1 LGNIEEANIRW
12 WYRQDSESG
21 QQMLR
26 KITAFTISC
35 TLVAWLMCVP
45 SATGRQT
52 ETNSFELRGV
62 VLNAATGEPV
72 SGALVQMQAPS
83 GKTQFAGTNG
93 TFVFKNLP
101 QGRYFLMASKPGF
114 FSEQQ
119 LGHGNAWMS
128 SMREIPS
135 NEEVALK
142 LTPEGII
149 CGEVRNEN
157 GEPIEAVTVRAQRWQ
172 MEDGRRRLQN
182 TRDTITDD
190 EGNFRIAELPPGT
203 YNLSFV
209 PTNRGGWITYDKL
222 SRKKQTDEGYG
233 AQFYPGVA
241 DAESARPMEVRA
253 GTQVHITQAMKRQK
267 LFEIAGVVR
276 GANPDSGFNLTLMN
290 TTGDIVQ
297 QAVRI
302 DRKRGEFQ
310 ILGVPAG
317 TYMLSA
323 MAQEAS
329 ESVVEDNRPPRSAMQ
344 MIHLN
349 SDLTGVVLPL
359 GRGNSLEVQVRDE
372 VPPDGTNN
380 VHQVMVRLISM
391 EFQQYSPA
399 IMAPATEGQRVKTAR
414 FEDIPPG
421 TYTVEATPN
430 FPGYIAALRCGNTDL
445 LRDDLT
451 VTPGVALPPTEATLR
466 NDGAR
471 LGVTLAGIGQTAAA
485 SVVIYSDEYP
495 KRSVLM
501 QANSTGMFSLER
513 LPPGHYRVIAV
524 KDAQDLEFRNPI
536 AMERYLAHAS
546 SVILQ
551 PGDET
556 TLRVEMQELQEQQQ

>member
-1 LGNIEEANIRW
+1 
-12 WYRQDSESG
+12 
-21 QQMLR
+21 MLR
-26 KITAFTISC
+26 KIPAFTISC
-35 TLVAWLMCVP
+35 TFVAWLLCLP
-45 SATGRQT
+45 LATGRQT
-52 ETNSFELRGV
+52 ETNSFELSGI

-72 SGALVQMQAPS
+72 SGALVHVQAPQ
-83 GKTQFAGTNG
+83 GKTQFSGTNG

-101 QGRYFLMASKPGF
+101 RGRYFLMASKPGF
-114 FSEQQ
+114 FSDQQ
-119 LGHGNAWMS
+119 LGHGNAWMN
-128 SMREIPS
+128 SMREVPS

-149 CGEVRNEN
+149 YGEVKNEN

-172 MEDGRRRLQN
+172 IEDGRRRLQN
-182 TRDTITDD
+182 TQNTVTDD

-209 PTNRGGWITYDKL
+209 PTNRGGLITYDKL

-241 DAESARPMEVRA
+241 DVESATAMEVPA
-253 GTQVHITQAMKRQK
+253 GTQVHIMQAMKRQK
-267 LFEIAGVVR
+267 LFEVAGVVR

-290 TTGDIVQ
+290 TTGDFVQ
-297 QAVRI
+297 QTVRI
-302 DRKRGEFQ
+302 DRKSGEFQ

-323 MAQEAS
+323 TAQAPS
-329 ESVVEDNRPPRSAMQ
+329 ESAPEENRPPRSATQ

-359 GRGNSLEVQVRDE
+359 GRGNPLGVQVRDE
-372 VPPDGTNN
+372 VPPDVTNN
-380 VHQVMVRLISM
+380 VHQVMLRLISM

-399 IMAPATEGQRVKTAR
+399 VMAPTIESGRVKAAR
-414 FEDIPPG
+414 IEDVPPG
-421 TYTVEATPN
+421 TYTVEATAN
-430 FPGYIAALRCGNTDL
+430 FPGYIAALRCGNIDL

-451 VTPGVALPPTEATLR
+451 VTPGAALPPIDATLR

-471 LGVTLAGIGQTAAA
+471 LSVTVAGIGQTAAA
-485 SVVIYSDEYP
+485 TVVVYSDEYP
-495 KRSVLM
+495 KRSLLM
-501 QANSTGMFSLER
+501 QANGTGMFSLDK
-513 LPPGHYRVIAV
+513 LPPGSYRVIAV
-524 KDAQDLEFRNPI
+524 KDAQDLEFRNPA
-536 AMERYLAHAS
+536 AMEKYLGHAS

-556 TLRVEMQELQEQQQ
+556 NLRVEMQELQVQQQ

>member
-1 LGNIEEANIRW
+1 
-12 WYRQDSESG
+12 
-21 QQMLR
+21 MVR
-26 KITAFTISC
+26 KIPAFAISC
-35 TLVAWLMCVP
+35 AFVAWLLCLP
-45 SATGRQT
+45 LATGRQT
-52 ETNSFELRGV
+52 ETNSFELSGI

-72 SGALVQMQAPS
+72 SGALVQLQAPP
-83 GKTQFAGTNG
+83 GKTQFSGTNG

-101 QGRYFLMASKPGF
+101 RGRYFLVVSKPGF
-114 FSEQQ
+114 FSDQQ
-119 LGHGNAWMS
+119 LGHGNAWMN
-128 SMREIPS
+128 SMREVPS

-149 CGEVRNEN
+149 YGEVKNEN
-157 GEPIEAVTVRAQRWQ
+157 GEPIEAITVRAQRWRI
-172 MEDGRRRLQN
+172 EDGRRRLQN
-182 TRDTITDD
+182 TRDTVTDD

-241 DAESARPMEVRA
+241 DAESATAMEVRA

-267 LFEIAGVVR
+267 LFEVAGVVR

-290 TTGDIVQ
+290 TTGDVVQ
-297 QAVRI
+297 QTVRI
-302 DRKRGEFQ
+302 DRKSGEFQ

-323 MAQEAS
+323 TAQAPS
-329 ESVVEDNRPPRSAMQ
+329 ESVAEENRPPRSAVQ

-359 GRGNSLEVQVRDE
+359 GLGNSIGVQVRDE
-372 VPPDGTNN
+372 IPPDRTNN
-380 VHQVMVRLISM
+380 VHQVTVRLVSI

-399 IMAPATEGQRVKTAR
+399 IMAPTMEGERVKPAR
-414 FEDIPPG
+414 IEDLPPG

-430 FPGYIAALRCGNTDL
+430 FPGYIAALRCGNIDL

-451 VTPGVALPPTEATLR
+451 VTLGAALPPIDATLR

-471 LGVTLAGIGQTAAA
+471 LSVTVAGIGQTAAA
-485 SVVIYSDEYP
+485 SVVVYSDEYP
-495 KRSVLM
+495 KRSLLM
-501 QANSTGMFSLER
+501 QANGTGMFSLDR
-513 LPPGHYRVIAV
+513 LPPGSYRVIAV
-524 KDAQDLEFRNPI
+524 KDAQDLEFRNPA
-536 AMERYLAHAS
+536 AMEKYLGHAS

-556 TLRVEMQELQEQQQ
+556 NLRVEMQELQVQQQ